1 MRLPATVVLALLV
14 CVVGCDDAS
23 SPVAPT
29 LVEPEIPTL
38 TYVSVY
44 RGRCPADSDLP
55 FSVRENGWFWADS
68 CRNDHGE
75 IVELRA
81 WCSGA
86 RRVDRDVCVLN
97 TPASPPPV
105 VPPPTTS
112 TLSVTGP
119 TSTVPDDGCVTYGI
133 SGGTAPY
140 RLTSFGGRWVT
151 SAPCQSHTPTR
162 YTLPAPGQAVW
173 SATGLG
179 AGDAAY
185 VTITDADGA
194 RVTFTLNVI

>member
-1 MRLPATVVLALLV
+1 MRIQSTVLLV
-14 CVVGCDDAS
+14 LLAGVIGCDDAS

-55 FSVRENGWFWADS
+55 FSVRENGWYWADS

-86 RRVDRDVCVLN
+86 RSVDRDVCVLN
-97 TPASPPPV
+97 TQ
-105 VPPPTTS
+105 PPTTTS
-112 TLSVTGP
+112 ALSLTGP
-119 TSTVPDDGCVTYGI
+119 HTVSDNGCVEYAI

-140 RLTSFGGRWVT
+140 RLTSHGGRWVT
-151 SAPCQSHTPTR
+151 SAPCRGDTPTR
-162 YTLPAPGQAVW
+162 YTLPGPGRAVW
-173 SATGLG
+173 SATGLDS
-179 AGDAAY
+179 GDTAQ
-185 VTITDADGA
+185 VTVTDADGT
-194 RVTFTLNVI
+194 RETFTLNVI